1 MSLSKDAL
9 IKNFIRSIAEI
20 EDAIEPFKEQKKE
33 LKTEY
38 VENGWLTKDEI
49 AAAIKAYKIVKNG
62 EDFEELERMY
72 NRIKPE
78 EG

>member
-1 MSLSKDAL
+1 MSLSKDQL
-9 IKNFIRSIAEI
+9 IKNFIKSISEI
-20 EDAIEPFKEQKKE
+20 EDAIEPFKEQKKD
-33 LKTEY
+33 LKANY
-38 VENGWLTKDEI
+38 IENGWLTKEEV
-49 AAAIKAYKIVKNG
+49 AAALKAFKIVKNG